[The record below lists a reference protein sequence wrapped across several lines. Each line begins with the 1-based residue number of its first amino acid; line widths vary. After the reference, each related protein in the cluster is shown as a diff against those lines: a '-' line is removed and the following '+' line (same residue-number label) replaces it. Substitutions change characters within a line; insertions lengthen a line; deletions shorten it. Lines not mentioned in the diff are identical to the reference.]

1 MCIYCN
7 FHPSFST
14 FAGLPRPASDD
25 YQYSS
30 DYDNYDNEPIPNEEE
45 ETEINYDIKFMK
57 PGKTLVVDKGTT
69 IKLPCNVDKYPR
81 KIENSKF
88 INKKRTLKI
97 RNTPSKFKAGKNA
110 CDF

>member
-1 MCIYCN
+1 MSDIYDPHFFSLPLFFPFRMCIYCN
-7 FHPSFST
+7 FHPSFCS

-81 KIENSKF
+81 KMKF
-88 INKKRTLKI
+88 QVHK
-97 RNTPSKFKAGKNA
+97 
-110 CDF
+110 

>member
-1 MCIYCN
+1 MSDIYDPHFFSPPFFVYFECV
-7 FHPSFST
+7 FTVIFIPLFST

-81 KIENSKF
+81 KIIS
-88 INKKRTLKI
+88 
-97 RNTPSKFKAGKNA
+97 SS
-110 CDF
+110 